1 MKTKTIFKTLALAM
15 LMPTMLLTTACSSD
29 DDALNNTANT
39 ENTINKGYALPV
51 TVNVTRQGDAATRAT
66 YTDNGDGTGSLAFST
81 GDKLFVSGFAEGYDC
96 EFAGELTWQ
105 SGETFSGTIYTE
117 EEWTGTADALFTA
130 ASEGYVNAA
139 LLPAG
144 YGSYGFLTIENND
157 TEDKYD
163 DFIFPNKTYT
173 LATSKAAGVEQ
184 FSYEEATSYSSG
196 FALAPQN
203 AILNFTI
210 TGLAASTSVNVSL
223 TSYAYTITKTV
234 TTDSSGNATFA
245 AGVSGGEDLNDFSL
259 TVAGNPV
266 TLVSS
271 EKTLEA
277 GHIYNITR
285 SAASAPANKL
295 LSDATAEDIGKVVG
309 ADGKIYANVA
319 AAQAASTTACAI
331 IAYVG
336 SETAESQKH
345 GLAIAMK
352 DAAAGYLAWKTSSG
366 DIDNPNQYD
375 GPASAIAAKESGS
388 ALSAGRNSDT
398 WPAFKAALANSITV
412 SDGISAAPPASGTSG
427 WFLPSLYQW
436 NMIVKGLSGKSADMS
451 LDGNDNYTAS
461 SLNTKITAAGGTGFQ
476 DDSYW
481 SSTEYDE
488 YGDMAWYFNAYY
500 GSVGYVQKYSTNFVR
515 SAFAF

>member
-1 MKTKTIFKTLALAM
+1 M
-15 LMPTMLLTTACSSD
+15 
-29 DDALNNTANT
+29 
-39 ENTINKGYALPV
+39 
-51 TVNVTRQGDAATRAT
+51 
-66 YTDNGDGTGSLAFST
+66 
-81 GDKLFVSGFAEGYDC
+81 
-96 EFAGELTWQ
+96 
-105 SGETFSGTIYTE
+105 
-117 EEWTGTADALFTA
+117 
-130 ASEGYVNAA
+130 
-139 LLPAG
+139 
-144 YGSYGFLTIENND
+144 
-157 TEDKYD
+157 
-163 DFIFPNKTYT
+163 
-173 LATSKAAGVEQ
+173 
-184 FSYEEATSYSSG
+184 
-196 FALAPQN
+196 
-203 AILNFTI
+203 
-210 TGLAASTSVNVSL
+210 
-223 TSYAYTITKTV
+223 
-234 TTDSSGNATFA
+234 
-245 AGVSGGEDLNDFSL
+245 
-259 TVAGNPV
+259 
-266 TLVSS
+266 
-271 EKTLEA
+271 
-277 GHIYNITR
+277 
-285 SAASAPANKL
+285 
-295 LSDATAEDIGKVVG
+295 
-309 ADGKIYANVA
+309 
-319 AAQAASTTACAI
+319 
-331 IAYVG
+331 G